1 MKNEKLKLILK
12 EFFKEAEGIWLFG
25 SYADGTYNENSDID
39 IAVLFKNEKSPLE
52 VFKLKENLEYF
63 LKKDVDLIDIQN
75 VNTVFQ
81 FKIVTTGKKII
92 SSKAANEFENRI
104 WWNYLTLQDDR
115 EILLKDKVWT
125 KL

>member
-1 MKNEKLKLILK
+1 VKNEKLKLILK

-39 IAVLFKNEKSPLE
+39 IAVLFKEKKSPLE

>member
-1 MKNEKLKLILK
+1 VKNEKLKLILK

>member
-1 MKNEKLKLILK
+1 VKNEKLKLILK

-25 SYADGTYNENSDID
+25 SYADGSFTENSDID
-39 IAVLFKNEKSPLE
+39 IAVLFKEKKSPLE

>member
-25 SYADGTYNENSDID
+25 SYADGSFTENSDID
-39 IAVLFKNEKSPLE
+39 IAVLFKEKKSPLE